1 MDVEGE
7 TTTPRRFVPD
17 APYDAVVVGAG
28 PYGLSAAAHLLG
40 RGLNVA
46 VFGKTLELWREHM
59 PRGMLLRSQWWAT
72 NLSDP
77 GRRYTFRRFFRESRR
92 KPGYPVPLDTF
103 LEYALWFQRHAV
115 PDVDETYVTSIEHR
129 GGNFL
134 LTLADGRR
142 VESAAVVMAIGIRH
156 YAHRPDEFRGL
167 PPGLVIHSSEL
178 RDLEPFR
185 GERVVVIGGGQS
197 AVEYAALLHEVGATV
212 DLVTRRPIVWLERDR
227 MGERGVLEQIRAPD
241 TGIGPGWKNWVLQNV
256 PFLFYRLP
264 RARKDRALAWYSSA
278 WAADWLRDR
287 IANKVTVHEGQTAVS
302 FAIEDG
308 KVDITLS
315 DGARI
320 RADHIV
326 LGTGY
331 KVDIDRLPMISPSL
345 RAAIK
350 DEMGIP
356 LLGPSFESTV
366 PGLYFVGVTSLP
378 VFGPMYR
385 FVLGCRSMAPRV
397 ARAIARQRRKRRGR
411 ALATEPK
418 REIAVSSDRSPT
430 GRRAHPIPSDETS
443 TASWTQRI
451 LIPRRR

>member
-17 APYDAVVVGAG
+17 ARYDAVVVGAG
-28 PYGLSAAAHLLG
+28 PYGLSAAAHLIG
-40 RGLNVA
+40 RGLHVA
-46 VFGKTLELWREHM
+46 VYGKTLELWRQHM

-115 PDVDETYVTSIEHR
+115 PDVDETYVTSIDHPN
-129 GGNFL
+129 GSFL

-142 VESAAVVMAIGIRH
+142 VESAAVVLAIGIRH
-156 YAHRPDEFRGL
+156 YAHRPDEFRGQR
-167 PPGLVIHSSEL
+167 I
-178 RDLEPFR
+178 
-185 GERVVVIGGGQS
+185 VVIGGGQS

-212 DLVTRRPIVWLERDR
+212 DLVPRRPIVWLERDR
-227 MGERGVLEQIRAPD
+227 MGERGVLEQVRAPD
-241 TGIGPGWKNWVLQNV
+241 TGIGPGWKNWVLEHV
-256 PFLFYRLP
+256 PFLFYHLP
-264 RARKDRALAWYSSA
+264 RDRKDRALAWYSSA
-278 WAADWLRDR
+278 WAADWLRER
-287 IANKVTVHEGQTAVS
+287 IANKVTVHEGQTVRS
-302 FAIEDG
+302 FEVEDG
-308 KVDITLS
+308 RVDLTLS

-320 RADHIV
+320 RADHLV

-350 DEMGIP
+350 DEKGMP
-356 LLGPSFESTV
+356 LLGRSFESTV

-378 VFGPMYR
+378 MFGPMYR

-411 ALATEPK
+411 ALATEP
-418 REIAVSSDRSPT
+418 RLERAASPDRSQV
-430 GRRAHPIPSDETS
+430 GRRAHPIPSDEAGTG
-443 TASWTQRI
+443 SWTQRV
-451 LIPRRR
+451 LIGRRR